1 MNFNQELTFDQRLEN
16 LRNFVKRFSD
26 NYERYKYGD
35 YNEANVRVD
44 FIDPFF
50 ELLGW
55 DVGNRQ
61 GYSELYRDVVREDTV
76 SIEGKAKAPDYSFR
90 IGGARKFFVEAKRP
104 SFDLKTAPEPAIQV
118 RRYGYSAKLPFS
130 ILTDFEEFAVYNT
143 RIQPKKNDTANIAR
157 VFYCNFREYE
167 KNFEFIYNT
176 FSREAILKGYFDRFA
191 EKKSKDRG
199 VSEVDEEFL
208 KLIEKWRGEL
218 AQNIALRNPDIDV
231 YHLNIAVQR
240 IIDRIIFI
248 RIAEDRNMEEYG
260 GLKQTLHNGAYSAL
274 DELFRKADDKYN
286 SGLFKPE
293 KWISELIIDDKVLA
307 GIINNFYPYECPYEL
322 SVMPIE
328 TLGSIY
334 ERFLG
339 KTIRFRNVKGGHTAI
354 VEEKPEVRKAGG
366 VYYTPEYI
374 VDYIIDN
381 TLGVKLDEFKTPAKI
396 TELRIL
402 DPACGSGSFL
412 VGAYNKL
419 IAYHLDYYLNNNR
432 DKALREGRIYQVDDK
447 TYRLSIN
454 EKQSILLNN
463 IYGVDIDIQAVE
475 VTKLSL
481 LLKLMEGEQTEG
493 KEELFK
499 HSDFKWLPDLSNNIR
514 CGNSLISSDFY
525 SDKQMSLFGDED
537 LRRINVFDWEK
548 EFERVFKAG
557 GFDIVIG
564 NPPYVRQESLS
575 ENKPYF
581 KTHYNTYHGIADL
594 YVYFIEKGIS
604 LLKSGGFYGVI
615 VANKWMRSNYGEPL
629 RLWLKQ
635 KKIRKIIDFG
645 ELPVF
650 KGASTF
656 PMILIL
662 ENSNIEKHS
671 LSYSAIKTLDFDS
684 LDEQIHKSEIIVD
697 KSQLQDSLWFFSNK
711 HEFALLKKIENGNIH
726 LYDYVNGK
734 IYRGILTGLNEAFVI
749 DGATRARLIKEDP
762 KSKEII
768 KPFLA
773 GRDIKRYQPLKTDK
787 YLIFTRRGIEIKI
800 YPAILKYLMN
810 YKESLMPKPIH
821 WKGSNWKGRKPG
833 HYKWY
838 EIQDTIDYYKEFEKP
853 KIVLPDIAKESR
865 MTFDTEKIYIANT
878 GYIIPHEDKYLIG
891 VLNSKLIY
899 FYYKRNS
906 AVLGDE
912 DSGGRLRWIF
922 QYIKNIPIPMLDL
935 EKKSDKQRHDR
946 MVELVEEMLEAQKKL
961 SVAGT
966 DIDKKS
972 CETRV
977 NALDNQINALVYE
990 LYGLDDKEIEVIE
1003 G

>member
-557 GFDIVIG
+557 GF
-564 NPPYVRQESLS
+564 
-575 ENKPYF
+575 
-581 KTHYNTYHGIADL
+581 
-594 YVYFIEKGIS
+594 
-604 LLKSGGFYGVI
+604 
-615 VANKWMRSNYGEPL
+615 
-629 RLWLKQ
+629 
-635 KKIRKIIDFG
+635 
-645 ELPVF
+645 
-650 KGASTF
+650 
-656 PMILIL
+656 
-662 ENSNIEKHS
+662 
-671 LSYSAIKTLDFDS
+671 
-684 LDEQIHKSEIIVD
+684 
-697 KSQLQDSLWFFSNK
+697 
-711 HEFALLKKIENGNIH
+711 
-726 LYDYVNGK
+726 
-734 IYRGILTGLNEAFVI
+734 
-749 DGATRARLIKEDP
+749 
-762 KSKEII
+762 
-768 KPFLA
+768 
-773 GRDIKRYQPLKTDK
+773 
-787 YLIFTRRGIEIKI
+787 
-800 YPAILKYLMN
+800 
-810 YKESLMPKPIH
+810 
-821 WKGSNWKGRKPG
+821 
-833 HYKWY
+833 
-838 EIQDTIDYYKEFEKP
+838 
-853 KIVLPDIAKESR
+853 
-865 MTFDTEKIYIANT
+865 
-878 GYIIPHEDKYLIG
+878 
-891 VLNSKLIY
+891 
-899 FYYKRNS
+899 
-906 AVLGDE
+906 
-912 DSGGRLRWIF
+912 
-922 QYIKNIPIPMLDL
+922 
-935 EKKSDKQRHDR
+935 
-946 MVELVEEMLEAQKKL
+946 
-961 SVAGT
+961 
-966 DIDKKS
+966 
-972 CETRV
+972 
-977 NALDNQINALVYE
+977 
-990 LYGLDDKEIEVIE
+990 
-1003 G
+1003 